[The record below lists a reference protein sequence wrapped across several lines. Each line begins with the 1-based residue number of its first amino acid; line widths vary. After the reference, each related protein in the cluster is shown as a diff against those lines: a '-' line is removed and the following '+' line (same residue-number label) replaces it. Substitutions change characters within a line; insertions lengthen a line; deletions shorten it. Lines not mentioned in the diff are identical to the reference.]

1 MKSNI
6 DLNSDAILLRKKFGE
21 DSMSPIDVFSLMGN
35 NNRLTL
41 VFYPF
46 SKQISGMCVRI
57 GKDSLIAVNST
68 HSVGRQRYTA
78 AHELYHL
85 CFENDLANTVCET
98 QFSDKKPVSEKE
110 ADLFASYFL
119 APYDA
124 LKYFIKDELKKTVP
138 GHITSQDIVRI
149 EQYFQM
155 SRQATLYRLVNEG
168 YISKEFAE
176 TNKHHVIQSAQK
188 MGYDA
193 SLYLPPSKD
202 NQYTT
207 SGNYIKL
214 VEKLNDNS
222 MITTGKYEELLLDAF
237 RTDIV
242 YGLVEEVED
251 YD

>member
-1 MKSNI
+1 LKSKI
-6 DLNSDAILLRKKFGE
+6 EINSDAIMLRKKMGE
-21 DSMSPIDVFSLMGN
+21 DSMSPVDVFSLLGN

-46 SKQISGMCVRI
+46 TKQISGMCVRI
-57 GKDSLIAVNST
+57 AGDSLVAINST
-68 HSVGRQRYTA
+68 LSVGRQRYTA

-85 CFENDLANTVCET
+85 YFETDLVNTICET
-98 QFSDKKPVSEKE
+98 QFADRKPVSEKE
-110 ADLFASYFL
+110 ADMFASYFL

-124 LKYFIKDELKKTVP
+124 LKYYIREELKIEPKQ
-138 GHITSQDIVRI
+138 ITSEDIIRI
-149 EQYFQM
+149 EQHFQM
-155 SRQATLYRLVNEG
+155 SRQATLYRLINEG

-176 TNKHHVIQSAQK
+176 KNKHHVIQSAQK

-193 SLYLPPSKD
+193 TLYLPPSTD
-202 NQYTT
+202 FQYNT
-207 SGNYIKL
+207 SGNYIKM
-214 VEKLNDNS
+214 VEKLNDAS
-222 MITTGKYEELLLDAF
+222 LITTGKYEELLIDAF